1 MRAALLVAAKDLR
14 QRLRDRSVILISVLA
29 PLGLAVVFSGL
40 VSGVTDF
47 HAKYSVADLD
57 GGAIA
62 RAFREDVLGSLEQ
75 AGIAT
80 ITDVDSSDA
89 ARAAVEDG
97 DADAAFVIPAGFSNA
112 VSYGATSTI
121 DVFGGASSGLAVDIA
136 RSVVERFG
144 DGVAGVQLAGETTAA
159 VRGRPAP

>member
-40 VSGVTDF
+40 LSGVTDF

-112 VSYGATSTI
+112 AGRHPKA
-121 DVFGGASSGLAVDIA
+121 IA
-136 RSVVERFG
+136 AR
-144 DGVAGVQLAGETTAA
+144 
-159 VRGRPAP
+159 